1 MDDVL
6 KRLYAITGDS
16 KHLLLAH
23 LFDKPC
29 SLGLPA
35 IKADDV
41 SYFHANT
48 HIPIVIGSQMHYE
61 VTGDSLYKVN
71 IYNFFALLFYTCMK
85 NKGCLLRRCFLQVNR
100 FYTFLLFVHCLPLM
114 VKPVFTF
121 VETFSFFSSFFFVS
135 PGSG

>member
-61 VTGDSLYKVN
+61 VTGDSLYKEIGTSFMDVVN
-71 IYNFFALLFYTCMK
+71 
-85 NKGCLLRRCFLQVNR
+85 
-100 FYTFLLFVHCLPLM
+100 
-114 VKPVFTF
+114 
-121 VETFSFFSSFFFVS
+121 SSHSNATGGTSVGEFWYDV
-135 PGSG
+135 